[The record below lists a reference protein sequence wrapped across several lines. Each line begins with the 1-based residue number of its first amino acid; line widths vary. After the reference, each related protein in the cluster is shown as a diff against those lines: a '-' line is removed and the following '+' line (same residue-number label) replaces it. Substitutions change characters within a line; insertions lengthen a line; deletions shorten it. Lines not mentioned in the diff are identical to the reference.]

1 MPSEKLSQH
10 IDREFKSKEHE
21 TRVRTK
27 NSIPNNVGPKRREK
41 LAKVT
46 EKETLH
52 KEYKEGSEKHIDK
65 LDVAIE
71 KAEKKSEYEYFIKK
85 SREIINKYGLD
96 RIVIHG
102 NPITDQRTKI
112 WETEHLN
119 NEGKPIVPEKYK
131 LKEAPP
137 VDIQPDLD
145 VRGALYLLD
154 QIHEIK
160 HEIYNQG
167 IFIES
172 VPKGDA
178 VTYEPKREKKEVV
191 LFLDTGNSDPRIE
204 DTGGGSIKIYADH
217 HGEKNTHKTS
227 ATKIVNDIFENE
239 ILKNEKLTQEVKTLQ
254 DLTTFINKYDN
265 IGFIDEKDK
274 NGNKIWTEEFFTE
287 TFSRSLYSLAR
298 VLPFET
304 TLEIIKD
311 PTKFKTEGKSSLSW
325 LTRFSKDE
333 IENGDLGKIEVS
345 IQDPKDR
352 TKQRKLTIKEYVA
365 EDQDENIAALEG
377 VENCEKHMEENG
389 INPESPIT
397 GKTLWH
403 DYPEMELTDKKTG
416 RKYKGKNTIKQNK
429 AYLAAKAKGYD
440 AIVFDNPKTGGL
452 FTNADGKHHL
462 RRIWGNL
469 NKRIPGYPEPIRNIF
484 MFEPKDP
491 KMLEELKKISQQERL
506 QMYGMKTD
514 KYVAI
519 KKERIEKI
527 KSAKEAYAKEEEE
540 IRKQL
545 EILMQEAGKKAN

>member
-1 MPSEKLSQH
+1 MPKEKLPEH
-10 IDREFKSKEHE
+10 IGKEFESESKKQDAQ
-21 TRVRTK
+21 TRTTTF
-27 NSIPNNVGPKRREK
+27 SPDELGPKNKEK
-41 LAKVT
+41 LAKVAL
-46 EKETLH
+46 KETLH
-52 KEYKEGSEKHIDK
+52 REYKEGAKKHIDK
-65 LDVAIE
+65 LDVALE
-71 KAEKKSEYEYFIKK
+71 TAEKKEDYDYFITK
-85 SREIINKYGLD
+85 SREIIDKHGID
-96 RIVIHG
+96 RLVIHG
-102 NPITDQRTKI
+102 NPITDGRKVI
-112 WETEHLN
+112 WETEHVN
-119 NEGKPIVPEKYK
+119 NEGKPLVPEKYK
-131 LKEAPP
+131 LKDAPP

-154 QIHEIK
+154 KIHEVK
-160 HEIYNQG
+160 PEIYNQG
-167 IFIES
+167 ISIES

-178 VTYEPKREKKEVV
+178 VTYEPKGEKKEVM

-204 DTGGGSIKIYADH
+204 DMGGGLIKIYADH
-217 HGEKNTHKTS
+217 HGEKNTYKTS
-227 ATKIVNDIFENE
+227 ATKIVNDIFEHE
-239 ILKNEKLTQEVKTLQ
+239 ISKDKNLKEEAKTLQ
-254 DLTTFINKYDN
+254 NLTTFITKYDN

-274 NGNKIWTEEFFTE
+274 DGNKIWTEGFFAE

-311 PTKFKTEGKSSLSW
+311 PKKFKTEGKSSISW

-333 IENGDLGKIEVS
+333 IENGELGKIEIS

-365 EDQDENIAALEG
+365 EDQNENIAALEG

-397 GKTLWH
+397 GRTLWH
-403 DYPEMELTDKKTG
+403 DFPEMELTDKKTG

-452 FTNADGKHHL
+452 FTNADGKHKL
-462 RRIWGNL
+462 RRVWGNL

-491 KMLEELKKISQQERL
+491 KMLEELKKISQEERL
-506 QMYGMKTD
+506 QIYGMKTD

-527 KSAKEAYAKEEEE
+527 KNVKEAYAKEEEE
-540 IRKQL
+540 LKKQL
-545 EILMQEAGKKAN
+545 EILMQQANK